1 MDASRRVWRAAGL
14 APFVVLLTVSS
25 ALAQVSRTFIA
36 SYGNDAD
43 NCSLTLPCR
52 GFAAALAKTQDKGEV
67 VVLDSAG
74 YGPAT
79 ISQSVS
85 IVAPASVYAGITVS
99 SGVGIAINGSHPR
112 VVLRNVVINGLGGGR
127 GVEVQ
132 QPAEV
137 HVYDCEISNL
147 ATGIEVTAAGAG
159 STLYVRGAVVRG
171 SGTAV
176 HVGGKSTFQ
185 IEGSRLLENGSGVL
199 VDGGGLGSIRHT
211 VIAGGTV
218 RGVELNSST
227 ALGGIALTIEDSL
240 IADHTFDGVMLKPP
254 CSLDLAIEEVAQER
268 ADRGNGTQSSNLV
281 PRGREGRV
289 DDVRRELERKRRDQ
303 PVRELEPDATHC
315 YAARVRGEQQA
326 SRVDDGLDAADG
338 DDQDGDRLD
347 PHCDVVREDVQQLF
361 HRGGVSV

>member
-25 ALAQVSRTFIA
+25 ALAQVSRTFVA

-127 GVEVQ
+127 GVQVQ

-240 IADHTFDGVMLKPP
+240 IADHTFDGVMA
-254 CSLDLAIEEVAQER
+254 SVAP
-268 ADRGNGTQSSNLV
+268 SSDSI
-281 PRGREGRV
+281 RV
-289 DDVRRELERKRRDQ
+289 DIARTTLTRNFHGASALAASPSSTAVISVNDSTISQNHADGLYADGAA
-303 PVRELEPDATHC
+303 ATIVSNANTFSLNIGH
-315 YAARVRGEQQA
+315 ALNASAGSTILTAKGADGLPNNAGEQA
-326 SRVDDGLDAADG
+326 SPTSGTVTPLSA
-338 DDQDGDRLD
+338 
-347 PHCDVVREDVQQLF
+347 F
-361 HRGGVSV
+361 